1 MKAFPGFSLKPI
13 MDEILKSL
21 RQANTVPVRVESKV
35 YLSPVELRRYVRN
48 LRKTRQTN
56 VD

>member
-1 MKAFPGFSLKPI
+1 MKAFPNFSLKPI
-13 MDEILKSL
+13 LNEILESI
-21 RQANTVPVRVESKV
+21 RQVNPVPIPVESKV

-56 VD
+56 VV